1 MGQARRIAQA
11 MVIGEREEA
20 RQIASTLI
28 EESGFHVIEADGL
41 VEAEDLLLVHGRK
54 ITFIFAEAA
63 NRAEARALAT
73 LVSRKWPWIRVLV
86 SIEGAALDARDLPSG
101 ASQMHKPW
109 RPLDLLIE
117 AERAMH

>member
-11 MVIGEREEA
+11 LVIGAQDET

-28 EESGFHVIEADGL
+28 EESGFHVIEAESL
-41 VEAEDLLLVHGRK
+41 VEADDLLTRHGRK
-54 ITFIFAEAA
+54 ITFVFVKAD
-63 NRAEARALAT
+63 NQAEARALTSLIA
-73 LVSRKWPWIRVLV
+73 RKWPWIRVLV
-86 SIEGAALDARDLPSG
+86 SMQGAKMDERDLPLG
-101 ASQMHKPW
+101 ATQMHTPW

>member
-41 VEAEDLLLVHGRK
+41 MEAEDLLMRHGRK
-54 ITFIFAEAA
+54 VTFVFAEAG
-63 NRAEARALAT
+63 NRAEARSLAT
-73 LVSRKWPWIRVLV
+73 MISSKWPWIRLLV
-86 SIEGAALDARDLPSG
+86 SMEGAALDERDLPSG

>member
-1 MGQARRIAQA
+1 MGQARKISQA
-11 MVIGEREEA
+11 MVIGAREEA

-41 VEAEDLLLVHGRK
+41 TEADDLLTRHGRK
-54 ITFIFAEAA
+54 ITFVFAEAG
-63 NRAEARALAT
+63 NSAEARALAA
-73 LVSRKWPWIRVLV
+73 LISKKWPWIRLLV
-86 SIEGAALDARDLPSG
+86 SMEGAALDARDLPSG

>member
-28 EESGFHVIEADGL
+28 EESGFHVIEAEGL
-41 VEAEDLLLVHGRK
+41 VEAEDLLLLHGRK
-54 ITFIFAEAA
+54 ITFVFVEAA
-63 NRAEARALAT
+63 NRAEARAVAT
-73 LVSRKWPWIRVLV
+73 LVSKKWPWIRVLV